1 MNSPHEL
8 IANGRLLGYLDRW
21 SVRPG
26 ESIVAHVSCQGGGF
40 YDAKLVR
47 IIQGDIHPDGPGY
60 REEVISLELGG
71 PFAACFQPLQ
81 TGSYAM
87 IDDCEAFAALSS
99 FGISLAIWPTTPGRG
114 VQTLVAR
121 RDPVSGY
128 GIELAIDDEGMLA
141 ATMSSANGQVYVR
154 TDAALVARR
163 WYRISMSY
171 DADAGRLI
179 LIQQPTVNY
188 PLVDDAAHVVV
199 DAPQGLRQSDVH
211 APLTFAARVQSQ
223 HNERRHYNGRID
235 NPVLVSVPFTDT
247 TTAASCPAEAIV
259 AAWDFSIDIPSQ
271 RIVDTGGNGLDGRLF
286 NLPTRGVSGIDWN
299 GDCHAWPHDAAGY
312 SAIHFH
318 DDDLYDAGWNESF
331 RVCIPEDLGSGVY
344 ALHLFTDDAEFY
356 LPFCVRKAAATH
368 GADVVFLLP
377 TASYMAYAN
386 NRIGLD
392 VPETELVCGRLLE
405 LHAGDLFMQT
415 HPELGLSFYDLHSD
429 GSGVY
434 YSSRLRPVMDMQP
447 KWVGKLGG
455 AGSNVWQFNADTHI
469 LGWLETQELDYDVVT
484 DEDLHCEGVDCLDG
498 CRVLITGS
506 HPEYYTKAMR
516 DALDEFLAEG
526 GRLMYLGG
534 NGLYWRVSFHPQLP
548 GVIECRKSEDG
559 IRAVAPGPG
568 EYYASFTG
576 EYTGLWRRN
585 GRTPNLLTG
594 VGMVAQGFDVSS
606 PYIRTAASHDA
617 RATFVFDGIEGE
629 VIGDFGLS
637 GGAAAGIELDAAD
650 VELGTPPHALVLAS
664 SHTHTDLYLMTPED
678 MLDPVP
684 GLGGSEAQN
693 IRADLV
699 FFETPGG
706 GAVFSTGS
714 IAWAGSMAWNKYD
727 NDVARL
733 TENVLQR
740 FIQRRPFNCAD
751 EARAKDPT
759 R

>member
-1 MNSPHEL
+1 VSG
-8 IANGRLLGYLDRW
+8 ADGQRSCGRLLGYLDRW

-26 ESIVAHVSCQGGGF
+26 ESIVAHVSCEGGGT
-40 YDAKLVR
+40 YDAQLVR
-47 IIQGDIHPDGPGY
+47 VIQGDVHPDGPGF
-60 REEVISLELGG
+60 REELIPVDLGG
-71 PFAACFQPLQ
+71 PFAARFQSIE
-81 TGSYAM
+81 TGSYAVV
-87 IDDCEAFAALSS
+87 DDCGRFTELSS
-99 FGISLAIWPTTPGRG
+99 FGMSFAIWPTTPARG
-114 VQTLVAR
+114 TQTLVAR
-121 RDPVSGY
+121 RDAVSGY
-128 GIELAIDDEGMLA
+128 GIELVIDDEGVLA
-141 ATMSSANGQVYVR
+141 ATLSSAEGQVHVR
-154 TDAALVARR
+154 SDAVLIARR
-163 WYRISMSY
+163 WYRICLSY

-179 LIQQPTVNY
+179 LIQQPELSY

-199 DAPQGLRQSDVH
+199 DAPRGLRQNEVR
-211 APLTFAARVQSQ
+211 APLTFAARAHSRHTERQ
-223 HNERRHYNGRID
+223 HFNGRID
-235 NPVLVSVPFTDT
+235 NPVLARVPLSYP
-247 TTAASCPAEAIV
+247 TTAASCAAHEIV
-259 AAWDFSIDIPSQ
+259 AAWDFGIDIPSQ
-271 RIVDTGGNGLDGRLF
+271 RIVDTSGNGLHGWLL
-286 NLPTRGVSGIDWN
+286 NLPTRGVSGIGWN
-299 GDCHAWPHDAAGY
+299 GECHTWPHDATGY

-331 RVCIPEDLGSGVY
+331 RANIPGDLGSGVY
-344 ALHLFTDDAEFY
+344 ALRLFTDEDEFY
-356 LPFCVRKAAATH
+356 LPFCVRKAAAAH
-368 GADVVFLLP
+368 CANVVFLLP

-392 VPETELVCGRLLE
+392 VPETELVCGRLVE

-455 AGSNVWQFNADTHI
+455 KGSNVWQFNADTHI
-469 LGWLETQELDYDVVT
+469 LGWLETQSLDYDVVT
-484 DEDLHCEGVDCLDG
+484 DEDLHHEGVDSLAG
-498 CRVLITGS
+498 CRVLVTGS
-506 HPEYYTKAMR
+506 HPEYYSKDMR
-516 DALDEFLAEG
+516 DALDDFVASG

-534 NGLYWRVSFHPQLP
+534 NGFYWRVSFHSQLP

-585 GRTPNLLTG
+585 GRPPNLLTG

-606 PYIRTAASHDA
+606 PYIRTEASQDPRVA
-617 RATFVFDGIEGE
+617 FVFEGIKGE

-678 MLDPVP
+678 MLDPAP
-684 GLGGSEAQN
+684 GLGGSEAQT

-699 FFETPGG
+699 FFEAPGG

-714 IAWAGSMAWNKYD
+714 IAWAGAMAWNAYD
-727 NDVARL
+727 NDVARI

-740 FIQRRPFNCAD
+740 FVQKRPFNC
-751 EARAKDPT
+751 EDPEET
-759 R
+759 RNSTP